1 MNNLVEVKDNK
12 ISVSEETIKKIRG
25 LEEVR
30 LEAEMMMKELKEEL
44 IEKMEANGITES
56 FETNG
61 LKVIYK
67 SPTKRNTLDS
77 KKIKE
82 DLPDIYE
89 KYSKTSDVKSS
100 VSLEFLW

>member
-44 IEKMEANGITES
+44 IEKMEANGMTES

>member
-12 ISVSEETIKKIRG
+12 ISVAEETIKKIRN

-44 IEKMEANGITES
+44 IETMESNGITEG

-67 SPTKRNTLDS
+67 KPSTRTTLDS

-82 DLPDIYE
+82 DLPDIYDR
-89 KYSKTSDVKSS
+89 YSKTSEVKSS